1 MPIRKRWSHHNV
13 RIVGPSWDSMPED
26 LSRVEFPRKCTCRQF
41 ESYLRSSIIHLSVFS
56 PKCAYFSS
64 AYLVRSC
71 DCAKPD
77 CLCSSTIVWMFALYP
92 NVCMTYMYCI
102 RMFVW
107 RVCII
112 SECLCDVYVLY
123 PNVCVTCMYCIRMFV
138 WRVCIVSE
146 CLCDVYVFIRMFVWR
161 VCIVSECLCD
171 VFEANWKAN
180 ILPVRTN
187 WRSDQQQCT
196 TNMKDLVTHERTAPC
211 SRYEC
216 CCVTIGYTNICM
228 AQLHHKVCTLIK
240 GFLW

>member
-41 ESYLRSSIIHLSVFS
+41 ESYLRSSIIHLSVFP

-92 NVCMTYMYCI
+92 NVCMTYMYCN

-107 RVCII
+107 RVCIV
-112 SECLCDVYVLY
+112 SEWVCDVYVLY
-123 PNVCVTCMYCIRMFV
+123 PNVCVTCLRRIGKQIFYQFEQIEDQTSNNAQQTWKTSSRMK
-138 WRVCIVSE
+138 E
-146 CLCDVYVFIRMFVWR
+146 QHL
-161 VCIVSECLCD
+161 
-171 VFEANWKAN
+171 AH
-180 ILPVRTN
+180 
-187 WRSDQQQCT
+187 
-196 TNMKDLVTHERTAPC
+196 VTSVVA
-211 SRYEC
+211 
-216 CCVTIGYTNICM
+216 
-228 AQLHHKVCTLIK
+228 
-240 GFLW
+240 